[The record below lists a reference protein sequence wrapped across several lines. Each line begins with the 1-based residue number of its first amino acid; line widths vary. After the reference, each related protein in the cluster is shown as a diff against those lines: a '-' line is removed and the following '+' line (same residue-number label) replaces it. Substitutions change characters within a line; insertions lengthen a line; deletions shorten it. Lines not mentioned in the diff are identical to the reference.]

1 MPCYLLPTARP
12 AFIKMN
18 NYVGL
23 GVDAKIV
30 LGARCTALPCPYCSI
45 HLASGRVTTVVLPR
59 VPVSTTP
66 SRARRVPDVS
76 ICEIDHWRSACT
88 PPIRR
93 PCVHSGMRAYTLVSA
108 RGFEAAAGREMILVR
123 SFQDF
128 TRTASKSRTYSAT
141 ASQTRCGAVNRRTLH
156 SRSAAPCLGSAGLH
170 GTRYVGVV
178 CANGRQA
185 AGEGPR
191 RLCR

>member
-30 LGARCTALPCPYCSI
+30 LGAHCTALPLLQHSPPQWPGYYS
-45 HLASGRVTTVVLPR
+45 
-59 VPVSTTP
+59 STTP
-66 SRARRVPDVS
+66 ECPSQQPQVERAEYPNVS

-108 RGFEAAAGREMILVR
+108 RGLEAAAGREMILVR

-141 ASQTRCGAVNRRTLH
+141 ASQTRCGAVHRRTLH

-170 GTRYVGVV
+170 GARYVGVV

>member
-30 LGARCTALPCPYCSI
+30 LGAHCTALPLLQHS
-45 HLASGRVTTVVLPR
+45 PR
-59 VPVSTTP
+59 QWPGYYSSTTP
-66 SRARRVPDVS
+66 ECPSQQPQVERAEYPNVS

-108 RGFEAAAGREMILVR
+108 RGLEAAGRPGNDFG
-123 SFQDF
+123 SFVSGFHENREQKPHLF
-128 TRTASKSRTYSAT
+128 RNRLTNKV
-141 ASQTRCGAVNRRTLH
+141 RCGAQAHTSLPQCRAVPRFRWAPWRAVRRCGM
-156 SRSAAPCLGSAGLH
+156 RSWAASSW
-170 GTRYVGVV
+170 
-178 CANGRQA
+178 
-185 AGEGPR
+185 
-191 RLCR
+191 